1 MCFNLSSALLFK
13 WHKWMSSGIF
23 PVSGWTRHSHR
34 SDSLLRRETRLE
46 ITIRTLRHSGRHV
59 IQSTYTEKRLRLWCG
74 SVGKINARQ
83 IESSILTTSVSW
95 ARPNGL
101 KSRPID
107 SLIFSWKSAEIF
119 STAVE
124 QINWTILKRYFK
136 TYFNKSNALHISF
149 TFFSSRGNS

>member
-1 MCFNLSSALLFK
+1 MFGSNTSKCASKCSRLFVWHANMCFTLPSALLFN
-13 WHKWMSSGIF
+13 WHKWMSPGIF
-23 PVSGWTRHSHR
+23 PVSGWTRHSQR
-34 SDSLLRRETRLE
+34 SDSLLRRETLLE

-119 STAVE
+119 STAVG
-124 QINWTILKRYFK
+124 QINRTMLF
-136 TYFNKSNALHISF
+136 
-149 TFFSSRGNS
+149 